1 MDRIRKPGTMIA
13 AVLVTIAGLLAGSGP
28 ASAARGPRIRWIGT
42 QSDALALAKEAR
54 KPVLVDVWATW
65 CAPCKVMAVRTYG
78 NPQIIKASERFV
90 TLRINAS
97 ADDGFTMKYGATIL
111 PTTLFLDHQGRLLGK
126 ISGVIGPTDLYG
138 VMQRILAGYEDY
150 LVHVQRPDEPES
162 QLEVASYLVRI
173 GNTAGAVSVLRRY
186 LEQLQ
191 AVSEVNDHQ
200 VEMVELRLAGS
211 LVADGRSDQAVTILY
226 RLSTSAASSHVQGRA
241 LYGLVRTQRARGEIL
256 EADRALQRLKK
267 EFPELAAGMNESR

>member
-1 MDRIRKPGTMIA
+1 MDRIRKSGAMIVV
-13 AVLVTIAGLLAGSGP
+13 VLATLAGVLTGSGP
-28 ASAARGPRIRWIGT
+28 AFAARGPRIQWIGT
-42 QSDALALAKEAR
+42 EADALALSGESH
-54 KPVLVDVWATW
+54 KPILVDVWATW

-90 TLRINAS
+90 TLRINSGANDS
-97 ADDGFTMKYGATIL
+97 FTMKYGATIL

-150 LVHVQRPDEPES
+150 LTHVQRPDEPDS
-162 QLEVASYLVRI
+162 QLAVASYLVRI
-173 GNTAGAVSVLRRY
+173 GNTSGAVSVLRRY

-191 AVSEVNDHQ
+191 AGSDVNRNQ
-200 VEMVELRLAGS
+200 VEVVELRLAGS

-241 LYGLVRTQRARGEIL
+241 LYGLVRAQRARGEIL
-256 EADRALQRLKK
+256 KADRALQRLKK
-267 EFPELAAGMNESR
+267 EFPELASGMNETR

>member
-1 MDRIRKPGTMIA
+1 MDRIRKPGTMIV
-13 AVLVTIAGLLAGSGP
+13 AVLVTLAGLVAGSGP

-42 QSDALALAKEAR
+42 QADALALAKEAR
-54 KPVLVDVWATW
+54 KPVLVDVWAIW
-65 CAPCKVMAVRTYG
+65 CAPCKAMAIRTYG
-78 NPQIIKASERFV
+78 NPQIIKASEQFV
-90 TLRINAS
+90 ALRINAS
-97 ADDGFTMKYGATIL
+97 ANDGFMMKYGATIL

-173 GNTAGAVSVLRRY
+173 GNAAGAVSVLRRY

-191 AVSEVNDHQ
+191 AESEVNDHQ

-241 LYGLVRTQRARGEIL
+241 LYGLVHTQRARGEIL

-267 EFPELAAGMNESR
+267 EFPELAAGMNETR